1 MPRKR
6 QRSLRLQIQRAFL
19 VMLVPLVVVTAVG
32 VLLLQT
38 GGQQLAWTTQQV
50 KRGAKIT
57 DVLTRLAESGR
68 TLSELVL
75 HQTREPIVTY
85 LALAP
90 SLDRDFDTVVKE
102 SPPEAMAAAVVAI
115 DAWRTLW
122 RALRGVEERTRSEIQ
137 VNDTVLHLIAVVAE
151 NAVISSQ
158 HLDQVASA
166 NAAGLQRSFKR
177 GYDRQRLQELLLLL
191 SATLGLVVG
200 VVAAQR
206 LHRRVR
212 RQLDDLSA
220 AAADS
225 GRGPTR
231 HRCRS
236 ARRPNCARLPRPSTR
251 CCRESVKAGLS
262 SPPANGGSGP
272 WYRTPPTWSSSWTRT
287 RSCATCRRRRF
298 RWWAWTR
305 RPVSAGPCP
314 SCWTRKTRRS

>member
-6 QRSLRLQIQRAFL
+6 QRSIRLQIQRAFL

-32 VLLLQT
+32 GLLLQT
-38 GGQQLAWTTQQV
+38 SGQQLAWTTQQV

-68 TLSELVL
+68 TLSDLVQ

-90 SLDRDFDTVVKE
+90 TLDRDFDTVVKE

-122 RALRGVEERTRSEIQ
+122 RALRGVEERTRSEIR
-137 VNDTVLHLIAVVAE
+137 VDATVLDLFALVAE

-200 VVAAQR
+200 VVAG
-206 LHRRVR
+206 
-212 RQLDDLSA
+212 SA
-220 AAADS
+220 AAPPGAT
-225 GRGPTR
+225 P
-231 HRCRS
+231 
-236 ARRPNCARLPRPSTR
+236 ARRPEQRR
-251 CCRESVKAGLS
+251 
-262 SPPANGGSGP
+262 GGVRIG
-272 WYRTPPTWSSSWTRT
+272 
-287 RSCATCRRRRF
+287 
-298 RWWAWTR
+298 R
-305 RPVSAGPCP
+305 RPGTSAARRDGRTARGRRGLQPDAVAGQ
-314 SCWTRKTRRS
+314 RKPG